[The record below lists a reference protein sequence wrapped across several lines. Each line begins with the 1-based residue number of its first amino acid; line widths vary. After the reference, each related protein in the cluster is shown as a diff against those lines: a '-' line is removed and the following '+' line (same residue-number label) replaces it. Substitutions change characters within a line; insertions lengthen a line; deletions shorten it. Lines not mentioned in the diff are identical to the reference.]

1 MATFSYDRAPAYT
14 DMIRESVL
22 TFSQTIFQ
30 FLPQFFGAAVVFFL
44 GIFFAWVLRRVII
57 KMIALLKIDDLAK
70 KFELAQTLQR
80 AGFHLH
86 IGHLFGWIV
95 QWFVLIVALIA
106 ATDILGWD
114 QVTDYLKQV
123 VLYIPNVLIAI
134 IILLAGILLAN
145 FVERVVH
152 SAVQAAHFASAHFL
166 SHAARWA
173 ILVFTFMA
181 FLPDWLRWLLWPED
195 LPLVLEEGN
204 KLPDF
209 LNAFKKIFRQ
219 MDDKSYVIVF
229 QDIRTISNMGGDS
242 RTFDLDNIFSCV
254 FSFIFCSDCRDCFCD
269 CF

>member
-1 MATFSYDRAPAYT
+1 MEIITDRRFLFVNT
-14 DMIRESVL
+14 NVESL
-22 TFSQTIFQ
+22 TN
-30 FLPQFFGAAVVFFL
+30 
-44 GIFFAWVLRRVII
+44 

-181 FLPDWLRWLLWPED
+181 VLDQLAIAEYLIRVLFTGLVAMVALAGGLAFGLGGREQAARFLERLQK
-195 LPLVLEEGN
+195 N
-204 KLPDF
+204 
-209 LNAFKKIFRQ
+209 
-219 MDDKSYVIVF
+219 
-229 QDIRTISNMGGDS
+229 ISSNG
-242 RTFDLDNIFSCV
+242 R
-254 FSFIFCSDCRDCFCD
+254 
-269 CF
+269 